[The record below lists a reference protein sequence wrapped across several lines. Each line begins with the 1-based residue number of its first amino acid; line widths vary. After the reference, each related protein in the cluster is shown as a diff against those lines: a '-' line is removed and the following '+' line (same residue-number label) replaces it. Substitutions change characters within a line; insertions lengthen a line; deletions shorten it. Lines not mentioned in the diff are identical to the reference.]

1 MSGESSDA
9 DDRPLTRREARAG
22 DASARPR
29 PRPEDAGDDPTASN
43 GRAAA
48 ADPEDVK
55 TPVRGVPVVDSESA
69 AATPAAPVPAAP
81 KPATGRPLSDS
92 AFPGFDANGVPLRPP
107 LPGEQ
112 TQADQA
118 STDAYD
124 PRPSGR
130 LGTADHS
137 AIRDQWRAARGE
149 FGDHVSQ
156 ARDQL
161 ESHVS
166 HARDQFEQANERI
179 KQRTGRDLIVAI
191 VIGVAFGGILLAS
204 LLFIKE
210 LFIPIAVAVA
220 LLGTYE
226 LTRALRSG
234 GRRVDV
240 VPQLIAAF
248 VVVLT
253 GYFGEL
259 WLSWVVLF
267 AASAFVAVWRMI
279 AQMIAKDGRTY
290 GAVLSD
296 VTVGAFVQVYVPFLT
311 SVALMLLSREH
322 GEWWVLSFIVIAVVA
337 DTAAYATGLAFGRHP
352 MAPRISPK
360 KTWEGFGGAVLGSL
374 LAGVLLAVFLL
385 HLPWWSG
392 VVLGITILA
401 SATLG
406 DLGESMLKRDLGIKD
421 MSSWLPGHGGLLD
434 RLDSILPSTVPALAL
449 SFLLA
454 PWTVV

>member
-1 MSGESSDA
+1 MSGESSDGE
-9 DDRPLTRREARAG
+9 DRPLTRREARAG
-22 DASARPR
+22 DAQARPNA
-29 PRPEDAGDDPTASN
+29 EEAAGGATAASDGPANTPTA
-43 GRAAA
+43 GTPR
-48 ADPEDVK
+48 DPEDDD
-55 TPVRGVPVVDSESA
+55 TPVRGIPAVGSA
-69 AATPAAPVPAAP
+69 APADAA
-81 KPATGRPLSDS
+81 
-92 AFPGFDANGVPLRPP
+92 DAQR
-107 LPGEQ
+107 
-112 TQADQA
+112 A
-118 STDAYD
+118 
-124 PRPSGR
+124 SGR

-149 FGDHVSQ
+149 FED
-156 ARDQL
+156 
-161 ESHVS
+161 HVS
-166 HARDQFEQANERI
+166 HARGQFEQANERI
-179 KQRTGRDLIVAI
+179 KQRTGRDLLVAI
-191 VIGVAFGGILLAS
+191 LIGVAFGGVLLAS

-226 LTRALRSG
+226 LSRALRAG

-253 GYFGEL
+253 GYFGAL

-267 AASAFVAVWRMI
+267 AATAFVAVWRMV

-290 GAVLSD
+290 GAVLAD

-322 GEWWVLSFIVIAVVA
+322 GEWWVLSFIVVAVVA
-337 DTAAYATGLAFGRHP
+337 DTAAYASGLAFGKHP

-374 LAGVLLAVFLL
+374 VAGVLLAMFLL
-385 HLPWWSG
+385 QLPWWCG
-392 VVLGITILA
+392 LVLGITILL

-434 RLDSILPSTVPALAL
+434 RLDSILPSTIPALAL
-449 SFLLA
+449 SFLFA
-454 PWTVV
+454 PLTVIT